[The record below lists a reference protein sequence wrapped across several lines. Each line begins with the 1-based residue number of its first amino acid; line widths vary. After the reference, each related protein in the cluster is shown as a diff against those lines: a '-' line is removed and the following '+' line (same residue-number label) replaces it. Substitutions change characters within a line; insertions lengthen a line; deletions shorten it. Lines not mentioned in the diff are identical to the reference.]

1 MTNCEQTKVCTTC
14 KKAKELNEFHKEK
27 KGKYGVKSKCKE
39 CFYEY
44 KRNNPKEKEYR
55 RTNYVR
61 HREKKLAY
69 KKQYYWDNVEKI
81 GEYNKEYNS
90 RAEVKEAKTKYNRE
104 YERNRRANDSLYD
117 FKKNIKSTISRS
129 ISSNGYR
136 KKSRTQVI
144 LGCSYEFVRRYFERQ
159 FTDGMSWDNYGEWEI
174 DHIKPMSSAKT
185 EEQAIELN
193 HYTNLQPLW
202 KKDNREKNNKIINK
216 QLRFL

>member
-14 KKAKELNEFHKEK
+14 KKAKELSEFHKEK
-27 KGKYGVKSKCKE
+27 NGKYGVKSKCKE

-69 KKQYYWDNVEKI
+69 KKQYYWGNVEKI

-90 RAEVKEAKTKYNRE
+90 RVEVKEAKTKYNRE
-104 YERNRRANDSLYD
+104 YERNRKANDPLYK
-117 FKKNIKSTISRS
+117 FKKAIQARISQSIASRGYTKRSRS
-129 ISSNGYR
+129 YI
-136 KKSRTQVI
+136 I
-144 LGCSYEFVRRYFERQ
+144 LGADYKYVRKYFERQ
-159 FTDGMSWDNYGEWEI
+159 FTDKMSWDNYGEWEI

-202 KKDNREKNNKIINK
+202 KKDNREKYNKIINK